1 MTATTPAQDAEIIRL
16 HYAEHWPVG
25 TITTQLGLHPD
36 VVKRVLGLGDPRP
49 DGPRRPRIVEPYH
62 DFIVEQLTQYPRLRA
77 TRIYDMVRDRGY
89 AGAVTTVR
97 RYVAEVRP
105 PPRREVYLH
114 TEPLVGEQAQVDWA
128 YVGKL
133 AVPGGTRALW
143 LFVMVLAYSRAIWA
157 EFVIDLTVHS
167 LRRSLVRSAQAFAGS
182 TRQWLFDNP
191 KIVVL
196 ERQGDAIRFHPLLLE
211 LCAAMRVQPRLC
223 AVRRP
228 QHKGKVER
236 AIRYL
241 RERFLAGRTIVGID
255 EGNAQLRRFIDKIA
269 HARPHPVLSPRTVGD
284 VFAEERARL
293 LALPDPVPSTDRVE
307 LVNLDRQA
315 FVQLD
320 TNRYSVPTTVAERQR
335 AVTLVTNDRIV
346 RVLDGTTFVAEHP
359 RNWGRRQI
367 IEVPAHRQELV
378 AQRRAARNLKGRDRL
393 NAIAPAF
400 GQLLARWTAT
410 GPSLGLRV
418 TRAIKLLDLYGDEV
432 FAAAVADLVDRGLA
446 DVGALAVACETH
458 RRRRDRPV
466 PVMPDIS
473 SSHADDD
480 HVVIPHDLERYD
492 AE

>member
-1 MTATTPAQDAEIIRL
+1 MTATTPAQDAEIVRL

-36 VVKRVLGLGDPRP
+36 VVKRVLGLGVPSLEA
-49 DGPRRPRIVEPYH
+49 PRRPRIVEPFH
-62 DFIVEQLTQYPRLRA
+62 DFIVEQLTLYPRLRA
-77 TRIYDMVRDRGY
+77 TRIYDMIRGRGY

-97 RYVAEVRP
+97 RYVADVRP
-105 PPRREVYLH
+105 SPRREVYLH
-114 TEPLVGEQAQVDWA
+114 TEPLIGEQAQIDWA

-133 AVPGGTRALW
+133 AVPGGMRALW

-167 LRRSLVRSAQAFAGS
+167 LTRSLVRAARAFGGV

-196 ERQGDAIRFHPLLLE
+196 ERHGEAIRFHPVLLE
-211 LCAAMRVQPRLC
+211 LCAAMRAQPRLC

-241 RERFLAGRTIVGID
+241 RDRFLAGRTIVGVD
-255 EGNAQLRRFIDKIA
+255 EGNAQLRHFIDTIA
-269 HARPHPVLSPRTVGD
+269 HARPHPVLAQRTVGD
-284 VFAEERARL
+284 VFTEERTRL
-293 LALPDPVPSTDRVE
+293 LALPAPVPATDRVE
-307 LVNLDRQA
+307 LVNLDSQA
-315 FVQLD
+315 FVHLD
-320 TNRYSVPTTVAERQR
+320 TNRYSVPTPVAERQR
-335 AVTLVTNDRIV
+335 VVTLVSNDRLV
-346 RVLDGTTFVAEHP
+346 RVLDGAALVAEHP
-359 RNWGRRQI
+359 RSWGRRQV
-367 IEVPAHRQELV
+367 IEDPAHRVELV
-378 AQRRAARNLKGRDRL
+378 AQRRAARDLKGRDRL
-393 NAIAPAF
+393 HAVAPAF

-432 FAAAVADLVDRGLA
+432 FAAAVADLAQRGLA
-446 DVGALAVACETH
+446 DLGTLAVACETH
-458 RRRRDRPV
+458 RTRRDRPI
-466 PVMPDIS
+466 PVLPEL
-473 SSHADDD
+473 HVDDD

-492 AE
+492 AK

>member
-1 MTATTPAQDAEIIRL
+1 MTATTPAQDAEIVRL

-25 TITTQLGLHPD
+25 TISTQLGLHPD
-36 VVKRVLGLGDPRP
+36 VVKRVLGFG
-49 DGPRRPRIVEPYH
+49 GPRSEAPCRPRIVEPFH

-77 TRIYDMVRDRGY
+77 TRIYDMIRNRGY

-97 RYVAEVRP
+97 RYVTDVRP
-105 PPRREVYLH
+105 TPRREVYLH
-114 TEPLVGEQAQVDWA
+114 TEPLIGEQAQIDWA

-133 AVPGGTRALW
+133 AVPGGMRALW

-167 LRRSLVRSAQAFAGS
+167 LTRSLVRAARAFGGT

-196 ERQGDAIRFHPLLLE
+196 ERHGDAIRFHPVLLE
-211 LCAAMRVQPRLC
+211 LCAAMRTQPRLC

-241 RERFLAGRTIVGID
+241 RDRFLAGRTIVGID
-255 EGNAQLRRFIDKIA
+255 EGNAQLRHFIDTIA
-269 HARPHPVLSPRTVGD
+269 HARPHPVLAQRTVGD
-284 VFAEERARL
+284 VFTDERMRL
-293 LALPDPVPSTDRVE
+293 LPLPAPLPPTDRVE

-315 FVQLD
+315 FVHLD
-320 TNRYSVPTTVAERQR
+320 TNRYSVPTPVAERQQV
-335 AVTLVTNDRIV
+335 VTLVSNDRLV
-346 RVLDGTTFVAEHP
+346 RVLDGTTLVAEHP
-359 RNWGRRQI
+359 RSWGRRQV
-367 IEVPAHRQELV
+367 IEDPAHRVELV

-393 NAIAPAF
+393 HAVAPAF

-418 TRAIKLLDLYGDEV
+418 TQAIKLLDLYGDEV
-432 FAAAVADLVDRGLA
+432 FAAAVSDLAQRGLA
-446 DVGALAVACETH
+446 DLGTLAVACETH
-458 RRRRDRPV
+458 RTRRDRPI
-466 PVMPDIS
+466 PVLPEL
-473 SSHADDD
+473 HVDDD
-480 HVVIPHDLERYD
+480 HIVIPHDLERYD
-492 AE
+492 AQ

>member
-1 MTATTPAQDAEIIRL
+1 MTATTPAQDADIIRL

-49 DGPRRPRIVEPYH
+49 EAPRRPRIVEPFH
-62 DFIVEQLTQYPRLRA
+62 DFVVEQLTQYPRLRA

-97 RYVAEVRP
+97 RYVADVRP
-105 PPRREVYLH
+105 PTRREVYLH
-114 TEPLVGEQAQVDWA
+114 TEPLIGEQAQVDWA

-133 AVPGGTRALW
+133 AVPGGMRALW
-143 LFVMVLAYSRAIWA
+143 LFVMVLAYSRAMWA
-157 EFVIDLTVHS
+157 EFVTDLTVHS
-167 LRRSLVRSAQAFAGS
+167 LTRSLVRAARTFGGS

-196 ERQGDAIRFHPLLLE
+196 ERHGDAIRFHPVRRGLWG
-211 LCAAMRVQPRLC
+211 AMGVQPRLC

-241 RERFLAGRTIVGID
+241 RDRFLAGRTIVGVD
-255 EGNAQLRRFIDKIA
+255 EGNAQLRRFIDTIA
-269 HARPHPVLSPRTVGD
+269 HPRPHPVLAQRTVGD
-284 VFAEERARL
+284 VFTEERARL
-293 LALPDPVPSTDRVE
+293 LALPAPLPAADRVE

-320 TNRYSVPTTVAERQR
+320 TNRYSVPTPVAERQR
-335 AVTLVTNDRIV
+335 VVTLVSNDRLV
-346 RVLDGTTFVAEHP
+346 RVLDGATLVAEHP
-359 RNWGRRQI
+359 RAWGRRQV
-367 IEVPAHRQELV
+367 IEDPAHRVELV
-378 AQRRAARNLKGRDRL
+378 AQRRAARDLKGRDRL
-393 NAIAPAF
+393 HAVAPAF

-432 FAAAVADLVDRGLA
+432 FAAAVADLAQRGLA
-446 DVGALAVACETH
+446 DLGALAVACETH
-458 RRRRDRPV
+458 RTRRDRPI
-466 PVMPDIS
+466 PVLPDL
-473 SSHADDD
+473 HVDDD

-492 AE
+492 AK

>member
-1 MTATTPAQDAEIIRL
+1 MTSTTPAQDAEIVRL

-25 TITTQLGLHPD
+25 TITTQLGIHPD
-36 VVKRVLGLGDPRP
+36 VVKRVLGLGEPRP
-49 DGPRRPRIVEPYH
+49 EPARRSRLVEPYH
-62 DFIVEQLTQYPRLRA
+62 DFIVEQLTLYPRLRA
-77 TRIYDMVRDRGY
+77 TRIYDMVRGRGFV
-89 AGAVTTVR
+89 GAVTTVR
-97 RYVAEVRP
+97 RYVADVRP
-105 PPRREVYLH
+105 PARREVYLH
-114 TEPLVGEQAQVDWA
+114 TEPLIGEQAQVDWA

-133 AVPGGTRALW
+133 PVRGGTRALW

-167 LRRSLVRSAQAFAGS
+167 LTRSLVRAARAFEGS

-196 ERQGDAIRFHPLLLE
+196 ERQGDAIRFHPVLLE
-211 LCAAMRVQPRLC
+211 LCGKMRAQPRLC

-241 RERFLAGRTIVGID
+241 RDRFLAGRTIVGVD
-255 EGNAQLRRFIDKIA
+255 EGNAQLRRFIDTIA
-269 HARPHPVLSPRTVGD
+269 HARPHPVLPQRTVGE

-293 LALPDPVPSTDRVE
+293 LVLPDPLPSTDRVE

-315 FVQLD
+315 FVHLD
-320 TNRYSVPTTVAERQR
+320 TNRYSVPTSVAERQR
-335 AVTLVTNDRIV
+335 VVTMVTDDRVI
-346 RVLDGTTFVAEHP
+346 RVLDGATVVAEHP
-359 RNWGRRQI
+359 RSWGRRQV
-367 IEVPAHRQELV
+367 IEDPAHRAELV

-393 NAIAPAF
+393 HAVAPAF

-418 TRAIKLLDLYGDEV
+418 TRTIKLLDLYGDEV
-432 FAAAVADLVDRGLA
+432 FAAAVADLAVRGLA
-446 DVGALAVACETH
+446 DLGTLAVACETH
-458 RRRRDRPV
+458 RTRRDRPM
-466 PVMPDIS
+466 PIMPDLS
-473 SSHADDD
+473 NHADDD

-492 AE
+492 AK

>member
-36 VVKRVLGLGDPRP
+36 VVKRVLGLGEPRP
-49 DGPRRPRIVEPYH
+49 EAPRRPRIVEPYH
-62 DFIVEQLTQYPRLRA
+62 DFIVDQLTRYPRLRA
-77 TRIYDMVRDRGY
+77 TRLYDMVRDRGY

-97 RYVAEVRP
+97 RYVADVRP

-133 AVPGGTRALW
+133 AVPGGVRALW

-167 LRRSLVRSAQAFAGS
+167 LRRSLVRAAQAFAGS

-211 LCAAMRVQPRLC
+211 LCGTMRVQPRLC

-241 RERFLAGRTIVGID
+241 RDRFLAGRTIVGID
-255 EGNAQLRRFIDKIA
+255 EGNAQLRRFIDTIA
-269 HARPHPVLSPRTVGD
+269 HARPHPVLAQRTVGD
-284 VFAEERARL
+284 VFAEERRRL
-293 LALPDPVPSTDRVE
+293 LALPDPVPSTDRVD

-335 AVTLVTNDRIV
+335 VVTLVTNDRVV
-346 RVLDGTTFVAEHP
+346 RVLDGMTLVAEHP
-359 RNWGRRQI
+359 RSWGRRQI
-367 IEVPAHRQELV
+367 IEAPAHRQALV
-378 AQRRAARNLKGRDRL
+378 AQRRAARHLKGRDRL
-393 NAIAPAF
+393 NAVAPAF

-418 TRAIKLLDLYGDEV
+418 TRAIKLLDLYGDDV
-432 FAAAVADLVDRGLA
+432 FAAAVADLVARGLA
-446 DVGALAVACETH
+446 DLGALAVACETH
-458 RRRRDRPV
+458 RRRHDRPV
-466 PVMPDIS
+466 PVMPDPFTDD
-473 SSHADDD
+473 DDD

>member
-1 MTATTPAQDAEIIRL
+1 MTSTTPAQDAEIIRL

-25 TITTQLGLHPD
+25 TITAQLGLHAD
-36 VVKRVLGLGDPRP
+36 VVKRVLGHGEPRP
-49 DGPRRPRIVEPYH
+49 DAPRRPRIVEPFH
-62 DFIVEQLTQYPRLRA
+62 TFIVEQLTQYPRLRA

-97 RYVAEVRP
+97 RYVADVRP

-114 TEPLVGEQAQVDWA
+114 TEPLIGEQAQIDWA

-167 LRRSLVRSAQAFAGS
+167 LTRSLVRAARAFEGS

-196 ERQGDAIRFHPLLLE
+196 ERQGDAIRFHPVLLE
-211 LCAAMRVQPRLC
+211 LCGKMRAQPRLC

-241 RERFLAGRTIVGID
+241 RDRFLAGRTIVGVD
-255 EGNAQLRRFIDKIA
+255 EGNTQLRRFIDKIA
-269 HARPHPVLSPRTVGD
+269 HARPHPVLPQRTVGD

-293 LALPDPVPSTDRVE
+293 LALPAPLPSTDRVE

-315 FVQLD
+315 FVHLD
-320 TNRYSVPTTVAERQR
+320 TNRYSVPTPVAERQHV
-335 AVTLVTNDRIV
+335 VTLVTNDRVV
-346 RVLDGTTFVAEHP
+346 RVLDGATPVAEHP
-359 RNWGRRQI
+359 RSWGRRQV
-367 IEVPAHRQELV
+367 IEDPAHRAELV
-378 AQRRAARNLKGRDRL
+378 AHRRAARNLKGRDRL
-393 NAIAPAF
+393 HAVAPAF

-418 TRAIKLLDLYGDEV
+418 TRAIQRLDLYGDDV
-432 FAAAVADLVDRGLA
+432 FAAAVADLAARGLA
-446 DVGALAVACETH
+446 DLGALAVACETH
-458 RRRRDRPV
+458 RRRRDRPI
-466 PVMPDIS
+466 PVLPDLLT
-473 SSHADDD
+473 HADDD

-492 AE
+492 AK

>member
-1 MTATTPAQDAEIIRL
+1 MTATTPAQDADIIRL

-36 VVKRVLGLGDPRP
+36 VVKRVLGLGEPRP
-49 DGPRRPRIVEPYH
+49 EAPRRSRIVEPFH
-62 DFIVEQLTQYPRLRA
+62 DFIVEQLAQYPRLRA
-77 TRIYDMVRDRGY
+77 TRIYDMIRDRGY

-97 RYVAEVRP
+97 RYVADVRP
-105 PPRREVYLH
+105 PPRREIYLH
-114 TEPLVGEQAQVDWA
+114 TEPLIGEQAQVDWA

-133 AVPGGTRALW
+133 AVPGGMRALW

-167 LRRSLVRSAQAFAGS
+167 LTRSLVRAARAFGGS

-196 ERQGDAIRFHPLLLE
+196 ERHGDAIRFHPVLLE
-211 LCAAMRVQPRLC
+211 LCAAMRAQPRLC

-241 RERFLAGRTIVGID
+241 RDRFLAGRTIVGVD
-255 EGNAQLRRFIDKIA
+255 EGNAQLRHFIDTIA
-269 HARPHPVLSPRTVGD
+269 HARPHPVLAQRTVGD
-284 VFAEERARL
+284 VLTEERARL
-293 LALPDPVPSTDRVE
+293 LALPAPLPATDRVE
-307 LVNLDRQA
+307 LVNLDSQA
-315 FVQLD
+315 FVHLD
-320 TNRYSVPTTVAERQR
+320 TNRYSVPTPVAERQR
-335 AVTLVTNDRIV
+335 VVTLVSNDRLV
-346 RVLDGTTFVAEHP
+346 RVLDGATLVAEHP
-359 RNWGRRQI
+359 RSWGRRQL
-367 IEVPAHRQELV
+367 IEDPAHRVELI
-378 AQRRAARNLKGRDRL
+378 AQRRAARDLKGRDRL
-393 NAIAPAF
+393 HAVAPAF

-432 FAAAVADLVDRGLA
+432 FAAAVADLAQRGLA
-446 DVGALAVACETH
+446 DLGTLAVACETH
-458 RRRRDRPV
+458 RTRRDRPI
-466 PVMPDIS
+466 PVLPDFDV
-473 SSHADDD
+473 DDD

-492 AE
+492 AK

>member
-1 MTATTPAQDAEIIRL
+1 MTATTPAQDAEIVRL

-25 TITTQLGLHPD
+25 TITTQLGLHSD
-36 VVKRVLGLGDPRP
+36 VVKRVLGLGEPRP
-49 DGPRRPRIVEPYH
+49 ESPRRPRIVEPFH
-62 DFIVEQLTQYPRLRA
+62 DFVLEQLTQYPRLRA
-77 TRIYDMVRDRGY
+77 TRIYDMIRDRGY

-97 RYVAEVRP
+97 RYVADVRP

-114 TEPLVGEQAQVDWA
+114 TEPLIGEQAQVDWA

-133 AVPGGTRALW
+133 AVPGGMRALW

-167 LRRSLVRSAQAFAGS
+167 LTRSLVRAARAFGGA

-196 ERQGDAIRFHPLLLE
+196 ERHGAAIRFHPVLLE
-211 LCAAMRVQPRLC
+211 LCAAMRAQPRLC

-241 RERFLAGRTIVGID
+241 RDRFLAGRTIVGVD

-269 HARPHPVLSPRTVGD
+269 HARPHPVLAQRTVGD
-284 VFAEERARL
+284 VFAQERGRL
-293 LALPDPVPSTDRVE
+293 LALPAPLPATDRVE

-315 FVQLD
+315 FVHLD
-320 TNRYSVPTTVAERQR
+320 TNRYSVPTPVAERQR
-335 AVTLVTNDRIV
+335 VVTLVSNDRLV
-346 RVLDGTTFVAEHP
+346 RILDGATLVAEHP
-359 RNWGRRQI
+359 RTWGRRQV
-367 IEVPAHRQELV
+367 IEDPAHRVELV
-378 AQRRAARNLKGRDRL
+378 AQRRAARDLKGRDRL
-393 NAIAPAF
+393 HAVAPAF

-432 FAAAVADLVDRGLA
+432 FAAAVADLALRGLA
-446 DVGALAVACETH
+446 DLGALAVACETH
-458 RRRRDRPV
+458 RTRRDRPI
-466 PVMPDIS
+466 PVLPDLLP
-473 SSHADDD
+473 HVDDD

-492 AE
+492 AK

>member
-1 MTATTPAQDAEIIRL
+1 MTTTTPAQDAEIVRL

-36 VVKRVLGLGDPRP
+36 VVKRVLGLGAPSP
-49 DGPRRPRIVEPYH
+49 EAPRRPRIVEPFH

-77 TRIYDMVRDRGY
+77 TRIYDMIRGRGY

-97 RYVAEVRP
+97 RYVADVRP

-114 TEPLVGEQAQVDWA
+114 TEPLIGEQAQIDWA

-133 AVPGGTRALW
+133 AVPGGMRALW

-167 LRRSLVRSAQAFAGS
+167 LTRSLVRAARAFGGS

-196 ERQGDAIRFHPLLLE
+196 ERHGDAIRFHPVLLE
-211 LCAAMRVQPRLC
+211 LCAAMRAQPRLC

-241 RERFLAGRTIVGID
+241 RDRFLAGRTIVGVD
-255 EGNAQLRRFIDKIA
+255 EGNTQLRHFIDTIA
-269 HARPHPVLSPRTVGD
+269 HVRPHPVLAQRTVGD
-284 VFAEERARL
+284 VFTEERARL
-293 LALPDPVPSTDRVE
+293 LTLPAPLPATDRVE

-315 FVQLD
+315 FVHLD
-320 TNRYSVPTTVAERQR
+320 TNRYSVPTPVAERER
-335 AVTLVTNDRIV
+335 VVTLVSNDRLV
-346 RVLDGTTFVAEHP
+346 RVLDGATLVAEHP
-359 RNWGRRQI
+359 RNWGRRQV
-367 IEVPAHRQELV
+367 IEDPAHRIELV
-378 AQRRAARNLKGRDRL
+378 AQRRAARDLKGRDRL
-393 NAIAPAF
+393 HAVAPAF

-432 FAAAVADLVDRGLA
+432 FAAAVADLALRGLA
-446 DVGALAVACETH
+446 DLGALAVACETH
-458 RRRRDRPV
+458 RTRRDRPI
-466 PVMPDIS
+466 PVLPDLLP
-473 SSHADDD
+473 HVDDD

-492 AE
+492 AK